1 MEPGAH
7 AADVGVVRPVRDPP
21 DQLPVDEARRHERDV
36 VQVRAPGERI
46 VQHELVARAAASRR
60 VDGRPHRGR
69 HRAEVYGDVFGL
81 GEQLTRTR

>member
-1 MEPGAH
+1 M
-7 AADVGVVRPVRDPP
+7 VRTVRDPP

-46 VQHELVARAAASRR
+46 VQHDLVARARRLPAR

-69 HRAEVYGDVFGL
+69 HRAEVHGDVLGL
-81 GEQLTRTR
+81 DEQLTRTR